1 MLKKEVITSRNNPLV
16 KWASSLGDKKGRS
29 ENKAFLAEGIKL
41 TLEAIRA
48 KLPVS
53 HIFISE
59 SALDTY
65 LLRITEGLSNSD
77 MKQTD
82 IYIVSDSAFEKIS
95 TEKSPQGVIS
105 VIKYLDFFFNNSI
118 IYKEDFFLGKEENA
132 MALFS
137 VRDPSNLGAVIRS
150 AVAFNITHI
159 ILSADCADVYNPKT
173 LRSAMGSLFNI
184 RITRVASFSDF
195 VIAAKSSGR
204 RVFAAELRDG
214 AVSLSDAELRRDDII
229 IIGNEGHGISEDISA
244 LCDNS
249 IFIPISDR
257 TESLNASVAAA
268 VFMWELNKK

>member
-16 KWASSLGDKKGRS
+16 KWASSLADKKGRS